1 MKHDHPLT
9 LAFTAASEKAIICL
23 FPTAALD
30 YVAEARELLASGDI
44 SVAEQIEILSF
55 SWAKSVASA
64 YCKKNNLQIARP
76 VFRASAVTTKR
87 GQDSINGK
95 EGTNKLY
102 VTPPAQIG
110 RERMRMQQKQYEWEM
125 SKSSEL
131 KISLDELRV
140 RNEKE
145 WLPHVRNVVEWAKKT
160 HKEEWVE

>member
-30 YVAEARELLASGDI
+30 FVLEARELLAEPSFEWALGALKAFCR
-44 SVAEQIEILSF
+44 VNKIEIN
-55 SWAKSVASA
+55 AKPAFRVSGNPS
-64 YCKKNNLQIARP
+64 KN
-76 VFRASAVTTKR
+76 
-87 GQDSINGK
+87 SINGK